1 LSSLFR
7 CSRSLTLAL
16 DSCAFRQI
24 WALPNESGLK
34 PTYYTRHFTDD
45 EKKAGLVRVV
55 APVGGKGVSE
65 EREVAGP
72 APVRLPL
79 SPPILTLQQSQKLT
93 LLCVFESGPR
103 RFAPVRHDPRSRPVS
118 LPLVPAATQ
127 GRQTP
132 KGLRPRRSSSPP
144 LSPSLSSLPLTMKTK
159 KTALTL
165 SCWLASRQIQTS
177 GYNTSPAY
185 PASKGARINVNDELD
200 LGEGDGLFVEGG
212 QPGRQMGLVNTGDK
226 NAEVLVFD
234 LGE

>member
-1 LSSLFR
+1 MRLTGFGSFGPLRVINEDRVDPNEGFGTHPHREFEIFSYIVKGELEHRDSMGNLEIMKRGDLQMTSAGTGIRHSEYNRHTSKPVHFLQVRFLSSVRERVSLSSLFR

-79 SPPILTLQQSQKLT
+79 SLPQS
-93 LLCVFESGPR
+93 SP
-103 RFAPVRHDPRSRPVS
+103 
-118 LPLVPAATQ
+118 
-127 GRQTP
+127 
-132 KGLRPRRSSSPP
+132 SSS
-144 LSPSLSSLPLTMKTK
+144 LRS
-159 KTALTL
+159 
-165 SCWLASRQIQTS
+165 
-177 GYNTSPAY
+177 
-185 PASKGARINVNDELD
+185 
-200 LGEGDGLFVEGG
+200 
-212 QPGRQMGLVNTGDK
+212 
-226 NAEVLVFD
+226 
-234 LGE
+234 

>member
-1 LSSLFR
+1 MNQVHADLHLYA
-7 CSRSLTLAL
+7 TILAPGQ
-16 DSCAFRQI
+16 SVYHSFQQ
-24 WALPNESGLK
+24 PLK
-34 PTYYTRHFTDD
+34 
-45 EKKAGLVRVV
+45 
-55 APVGGKGVSE
+55 GGKPRKAYVH
-65 EREVAGP
+65 V
-72 APVRLPL
+72 VR
-79 SPPILTLQQSQKLT
+79 PPPP
-93 LLCVFESGPR
+93 F
-103 RFAPVRHDPRSRPVS
+103 S
-118 LPLVPAATQ
+118 LPFFPASHHENQ
-127 GRQTP
+127 NQ
-132 KGLRPRRSSSPP
+132 
-144 LSPSLSSLPLTMKTK
+144 K

>member
-1 LSSLFR
+1 VINEDRVDPNEGFGTHPHREFEIFSYIVKGELEHRDSMGNLEIMKRGDLQMTSAGTGIRHSEYNRHTSKPVHFLQVRFLSSVRERVSLSSLFR

-79 SPPILTLQQSQKLT
+79 SLPQS
-93 LLCVFESGPR
+93 SP
-103 RFAPVRHDPRSRPVS
+103 
-118 LPLVPAATQ
+118 
-127 GRQTP
+127 
-132 KGLRPRRSSSPP
+132 SSS
-144 LSPSLSSLPLTMKTK
+144 LRS
-159 KTALTL
+159 
-165 SCWLASRQIQTS
+165 
-177 GYNTSPAY
+177 
-185 PASKGARINVNDELD
+185 
-200 LGEGDGLFVEGG
+200 
-212 QPGRQMGLVNTGDK
+212 
-226 NAEVLVFD
+226 
-234 LGE
+234 